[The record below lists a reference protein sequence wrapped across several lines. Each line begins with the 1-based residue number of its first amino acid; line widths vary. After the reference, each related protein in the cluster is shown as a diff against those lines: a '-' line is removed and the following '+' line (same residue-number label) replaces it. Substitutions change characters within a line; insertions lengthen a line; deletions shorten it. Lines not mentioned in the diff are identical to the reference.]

1 MNSYTHGGPPTHFK
15 PADNRL
21 RRRRLYPGW
30 RIPGGDGGER
40 GEGRGG
46 EFRQRDIGD

>member
-21 RRRRLYPGW
+21 RRRRRLYPGW

-40 GEGRGG
+40 GGE

>member
-40 GEGRGG
+40 GVGE